1 MPARMRLNLISCQV
15 FYREMCFALSRSPH
29 QVDIEFLPK
38 GLHDIGSR
46 PLRERIQERIDATD
60 ATLYDAILL
69 GYGLCNNGIAG
80 LVARNLPLVVP
91 RAHDCI
97 TIFLGSKER
106 YLSYFS
112 ENPGVYFKTSGWIER
127 GSSGVELDD
136 LSIQRKTGLDLTLAD
151 LIARYGDDNG
161 RFLFEELTKYRDR
174 YSILTYIEM
183 GVEPDDRF
191 EKRARGDAEDA
202 GWGFQKVQGD
212 MSLIQRFLDGAWDEK
227 EFLVVPAGQ
236 RVVATYG
243 DGVIAA
249 EPIHE
254 SG

>member
-1 MPARMRLNLISCQV
+1 MRLKLISCEV

-38 GLHDIGSR
+38 GLHDIGSQ
-46 PLRERIQERIDATD
+46 PMRERIQERIDAVD
-60 ATLYDAILL
+60 ASRYDAVLL
-69 GYGLCNNGIAG
+69 GYGLCNNGIVG
-80 LVARNLPLVVP
+80 LVARGLPLVVA

-97 TIFLGSKER
+97 TLFLGNKER
-106 YLSYFS
+106 YLSFFT

-127 GSSGVELDD
+127 GTPGAEFDD

-151 LIARYGDDNG
+151 LMARYGDDNG
-161 RFLFEELTKYRDR
+161 RFLFEELSKYKDR

-183 GVEPDDRF
+183 GVEPDDQF
-191 EKRARGDAEDA
+191 ENRARSDAEAA

-212 MSLIQRFLDGAWDEK
+212 MALIQRFVDGVWDEH
-227 EFLVVPAGQ
+227 EFLIVPEGHH
-236 RVVATYG
+236 VVATFR

-249 EPIHE
+249 EPTRE
-254 SG
+254 SDDE